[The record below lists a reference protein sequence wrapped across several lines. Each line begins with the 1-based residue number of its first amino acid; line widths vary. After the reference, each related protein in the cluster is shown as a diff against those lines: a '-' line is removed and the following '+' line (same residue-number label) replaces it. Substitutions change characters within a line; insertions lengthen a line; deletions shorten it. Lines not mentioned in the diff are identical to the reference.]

1 MTHING
7 HLEQLKKNIS
17 VLLSSVVLAISL
29 IFGAGITWQKLT
41 GTPYLSAET
50 FTSYKETHKGTHEQ
64 ERELLKVELNY
75 IKKAI
80 DRMEAHHLDDHD

>member
-1 MTHING
+1 MNG
-7 HLEQLKKNIS
+7 HLEQIRKNVA
-17 VLLSSVVLAISL
+17 VLLSSITLTIGL

-50 FTSYKETHKGTHEQ
+50 FTSYKETHKDTHKQ
-64 ERELLKVELNY
+64 EKELLRVQLDY
-75 IKKAI
+75 IRKAL

>member
-1 MTHING
+1 MNG

-17 VLLSSVVLAISL
+17 VLLSSITLTIAL

-50 FTSYKETHKGTHEQ
+50 FSSYKETHENTHTAEKD
-64 ERELLKVELNY
+64 LLKVELDY
-75 IKKAI
+75 IKKAL

>member
-1 MTHING
+1 MNG

-17 VLLSSVVLAISL
+17 VLLSSITLTIAL

-50 FTSYKETHKGTHEQ
+50 FTTYKETHKETHKQ
-64 ERELLKVELNY
+64 ERDLLKVELDY
-75 IKKAI
+75 LRKAI